1 MNMKAEEFLLK
12 RSNELSKKYA
22 GKYIAVVKEEV
33 VAVSRSAVQAYKE
46 AKKKFPKEE
55 IGIFY
60 MPTEE
65 ETVTLL

>member
-1 MNMKAEEFLLK
+1 MAVEEYLLK
-12 RSNELSKKYA
+12 HSNKLSKEYS
-22 GKYIAVVKEEV
+22 GKYVAIVEDKV

-46 AKKKFPKEE
+46 AKRKFPDKE

-65 ETVTLL
+65 ETAVLL

>member
-1 MNMKAEEFLLK
+1 MKPEEFLLK
-12 RSNELSKKYA
+12 HSNELSKKYA
-22 GKYIAVVKEEV
+22 GKYIAVVGDRV
-33 VAVSRSAVQAYKE
+33 VAASRSAVQAYKE

-55 IGIFY
+55 IAIFY

>member
-1 MNMKAEEFLLK
+1 MEMQEFLLK
-12 RSNELSKKYA
+12 YSQELSKKYA
-22 GKYIAVVKEEV
+22 GKYIAVVKDEV

-46 AKKKFPKEE
+46 AKKKYPEEE